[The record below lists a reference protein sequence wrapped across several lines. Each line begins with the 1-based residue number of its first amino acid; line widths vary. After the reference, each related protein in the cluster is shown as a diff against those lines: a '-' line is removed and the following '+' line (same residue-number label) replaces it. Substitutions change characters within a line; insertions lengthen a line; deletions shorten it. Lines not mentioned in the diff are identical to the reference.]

1 MAEVVVGLLLL
12 VCSSVAE
19 VVVGLLL
26 LCCAVQA
33 WELVQS
39 DEWGEIC
46 ALLLRLVMVEWIG
59 RWEVREFDVG

>member
-26 LCCAVQA
+26 LCCAIQA

-39 DEWGEIC
+39 AEWGEEC
-46 ALLLRLVMVEWIG
+46 TLLLRLVMVE
-59 RWEVREFDVG
+59 